1 MRNKVNRLEEIFMQL
16 VEGRG
21 APGEGPRAAAAPP
34 AAARVG
40 AGVPMSSVALPDA
53 PPVRL
58 NVVRWIGYKT
68 IVIREYGRII
78 RIWGQTIVPSVV
90 TAVLYFAIFGSL
102 IGRRVGSMGG
112 FDYKQYIAPG
122 LIMMSVITNS
132 YGNVVAS
139 FFGAKF
145 GKHVEELLVSPLP
158 NWVIVA
164 GYATGG
170 VVRGVLVGVAVT
182 VVSLV
187 FTHLQVHHLL
197 VVLAALLLTSVT
209 FALGGFLNALFAK
222 NFDQVN
228 WIPAFVLTP
237 LTYFGGVFYSVS
249 LLPEW
254 ARQLSFVNPI
264 LYMVNAFRFGFLGV
278 SDVEVGSAFALMLAA
293 AIVLFTTAVGLMNR
307 GTGIRE

>member
-1 MRNKVNRLEEIFMQL
+1 
-16 VEGRG
+16 
-21 APGEGPRAAAAPP
+21 
-34 AAARVG
+34 
-40 AGVPMSSVALPDA
+40 MSSVVQPVAA
-53 PPVRL
+53 PIGL
-58 NVVRWIGYKT
+58 NVVRWIGFKT

-78 RIWGQTIVPSVV
+78 RIWGQTIVPSIV

-102 IGRRVGSMGG
+102 IGRRVGTMGG

-132 YGNVVAS
+132 YGNVVSS

-145 GKHVEELLVSPLP
+145 GKHVEEMLVSPLP
-158 NWVIVA
+158 NWVIVG
-164 GYATGG
+164 GYAAGG
-170 VVRGVLVGVAVT
+170 VVRGLLVGAAVT
-182 VVSLV
+182 MVSLV
-187 FTHLQVHHLL
+187 FTHVQVHHLL
-197 VVLAALLLTSVT
+197 LVLAALLLTSLT

-249 LLPEW
+249 LLPDW
-254 ARQLSFVNPI
+254 ARSISYANPI

-278 SDVEVGSAFALMLAA
+278 SDVDIGGAFALMTGAALLLYAA
-293 AIVLFTTAVGLMNR
+293 AVLLMNR

>member
-1 MRNKVNRLEEIFMQL
+1 
-16 VEGRG
+16 
-21 APGEGPRAAAAPP
+21 
-34 AAARVG
+34 
-40 AGVPMSSVALPDA
+40 MSSVVQPAVA
-53 PPVRL
+53 PIPL
-58 NVVRWIGYKT
+58 NVVRWIGFKT
-68 IVIREYGRII
+68 IVIREYGRIV

-90 TAVLYFAIFGSL
+90 TSVLYFAIFGSL

-132 YGNVVAS
+132 YGNVVSS

-158 NWVIVA
+158 NWVIVG
-164 GYATGG
+164 GYVTGG
-170 VVRGVLVGVAVT
+170 LVRGLLVGAAVT
-182 VVSLV
+182 IVSLV

-197 VVLAALLLTSVT
+197 VVLSALLLTSLT

-228 WIPAFVLTP
+228 WIPSFLLTP
-237 LTYFGGVFYSVS
+237 LTYFGGVFYSVD
-249 LLPEW
+249 LLPDW
-254 ARQLSFVNPI
+254 ARALSYANPI

-278 SDVEVGSAFALMLAA
+278 SDVDIGTAFALMTAA
-293 AIVLFTTAVGLMNR
+293 ALLLYAVAVGLMNR
-307 GTGIRE
+307 GVGIRE

>member
-1 MRNKVNRLEEIFMQL
+1 MNSV
-16 VEGRG
+16 
-21 APGEGPRAAAAPP
+21 AAA
-34 AAARVG
+34 
-40 AGVPMSSVALPDA
+40 VPTVN
-53 PPVRL
+53 L
-58 NVVRWIGYKT
+58 NVVRWIGFKT
-68 IVIREYGRII
+68 IVIREYGRIL

-90 TAVLYFAIFGSL
+90 TSVLYFAIFGSL
-102 IGRRVGSMGG
+102 IGRRVGAMDG

-158 NWVIVA
+158 NWVIVG
-164 GYATGG
+164 GYAAGG
-170 VVRGVLVGVAVT
+170 ILRGVLVGAAVT

-197 VVLAALLLTSVT
+197 IVLAALLLTSLT
-209 FALGGFLNALFAK
+209 FGLAGFLNALFAK

-249 LLPEW
+249 LLPGW
-254 ARQLSFVNPI
+254 ARTLSYANPI
-264 LYMVNAFRFGFLGV
+264 LYMVNAFRYGFLGV
-278 SDVEVGSAFALMLAA
+278 SDVDVRAAFALMLGAVVA
-293 AIVLFTTAVGLMNR
+293 LFTTALILMNR
-307 GTGIRE
+307 GTGIRD